1 MLPFNPETA
10 IVHDYFADRQRLVTD
25 DQKNLFYL
33 VKPSDGLWLKI
44 QKIRRY
50 KKFARLF
57 GEFYQQGRVW
67 NGYYDFRISDE
78 YDGFSKKVLNQI
90 EALLKNLAS

>member
-1 MLPFNPETA
+1 MFPFNPETA
-10 IVHDYFADRQRLVTD
+10 IVHDYFADRPQLVT

-50 KKFARLF
+50 KNYARLF

-67 NGYYDFRISDE
+67 NGYYDFKLTDE
-78 YDGFSKKVLNQI
+78 YDGFSKKMLDQI
-90 EALLKNLAS
+90 EGILKNLAS

>member
-10 IVHDYFADRQRLVTD
+10 IVHDYFADRHQLVTD
-25 DQKNLFYL
+25 QKSLFYL

-50 KKFARLF
+50 KNYARLF
-57 GEFYQQGRVW
+57 GEFWQQGRRWV
-67 NGYYDFRISDE
+67 GYYDFKLSDE

-90 EALLKNLAS
+90 EGILKNLAS

>member
-1 MLPFNPETA
+1 MFPFNPETA
-10 IVHDYFADRQRLVTD
+10 IVHDYFAGRHQLVTD
-25 DQKNLFYL
+25 QSNLFCL

-50 KKFARLF
+50 KNYARLF

-67 NGYYDFRISDE
+67 NGYYDFYLSDE